1 MRTVLQVN
9 NLSFYYGKFQA
20 IKGIS
25 FSIGEGE
32 CVGLI
37 GPNGA
42 GKTTI
47 IRCITGFFKP
57 NAGTIAMYDLNP
69 YEHRSDIMNKI
80 GYLPE
85 NAGVYSISLKKYLAF
100 FARLRS
106 IPAPNE
112 RAETVAKLFGL
123 HNVLK
128 KNVILFSQGMKQ
140 RAKLASLMLHN
151 PELLILDD
159 PSAALDIS
167 AKEDLIYLLSELK
180 KFNRTLIISSHD
192 PYIMENVCE
201 RMILIIEGEKI
212 DDGPYDLTKWQTL
225 GKKYISEF
233 DMTMLNLDRK
243 GKLGS

>member
-1 MRTVLQVN
+1 MKTVMQVN
-9 NLSFYYGKFQA
+9 KLNFYYGKFQA
-20 IKGIS
+20 IKEIS

-57 NAGTIAMYDLNP
+57 NAGTIAVYDLNP
-69 YEHRSDIMNKI
+69 YEHRSDIMNRI

-85 NAGVYSISLKKYLAF
+85 NAGVYPMSLKEYLSF
-100 FARLRS
+100 FGRLRE
-106 IPAPNE
+106 IPAPDE
-112 RAETVAKLFGL
+112 RVETVAKLFGL

-128 KNVILFSQGMKQ
+128 KNVIHFSQGMKQ

-201 RMILIIEGEKI
+201 RMILIIEGQKV
-212 DDGPYDLTKWQTL
+212 DDGPYDLAKWQAL
-225 GKKYISEF
+225 GRKYIPEF
-233 DMTMLNLDRK
+233 DMTLLNLGHK
-243 GKLGS
+243 EKLGS